1 MTDIT
6 IDERIS
12 ELHRQLA
19 ELQNNY
25 QVAAQPII
33 DELVYLESQKPP
45 KPILIPIEWPE
56 GQEPPLMVGHLV
68 EEIKRITKAALLPRP
83 PK

>member
-25 QVAAQPII
+25 QIAARPII

-45 KPILIPIEWPE
+45 KPIFIEWPE
-56 GQEPPLMVGHLV
+56 GQEPPLMVRHLV
-68 EEIKRITKAALLPRP
+68 EEIKRITRAAT
-83 PK
+83 